1 MIPISPVGQRVF
13 PSNTAQCW
21 KCLPVVPVEI
31 WGWSYPTV
39 SLRPWLLLPSLSRRS
54 PRKGLFEAAFDIYL
68 LELLE
73 KPLYLVSLSGF
84 ARNIILDYIVYLYMS
99 IIAIPPI
106 LDFPRWFRFKI
117 FEKKILQ
124 ICFSTMMEM
133 NGSEVC
139 LGGDGDLYPGLQHD
153 FVEFGMFWP
162 QPSNVKAWR
171 VMLVIFGGSNHL
183 QVCLTLDHTRGNPFI
198 SLHIVQM

>member
-54 PRKGLFEAAFDIYL
+54 PRKGLFEGAFDIYL

-117 FEKKILQ
+117 FEKRSCKFVSALWWKWMEVRYAWAVMVTFIPV
-124 ICFSTMMEM
+124 FSM
-133 NGSEVC
+133 
-139 LGGDGDLYPGLQHD
+139 
-153 FVEFGMFWP
+153 
-162 QPSNVKAWR
+162 
-171 VMLVIFGGSNHL
+171 
-183 QVCLTLDHTRGNPFI
+183 I
-198 SLHIVQM
+198 SLNLVCSDLSHPMLKPEEWCLWFLEVPIIYRFVSHSITPVVIPSYPFT